1 LECSFEVL
9 FHPSV
14 IERFILVSS
23 FSAPTQRTVRTILRF
38 IAKRALRTEDRA
50 PLEMAI
56 GVSPPP
62 VALSRE
68 RAKAPY
74 TDSEVASY
82 LALADAQRAES
93 LRLYSNPPST
103 FLRLLD
109 LDVRT

>member
-1 LECSFEVL
+1 
-9 FHPSV
+9 V

-23 FSAPTQRTVRTILRF
+23 FSAPTQRTVRTNLRF
-38 IAKRALRTEDRA
+38 IAKRVLRTEDRA

-82 LALADAQRAES
+82 LALADAQRASGEPKT
-93 LRLYSNPPST
+93 LFKPAST
-103 FLRLLD
+103 APASPGLQ
-109 LDVRT
+109 